1 MPGSVKLADM
11 GAKRLSRVIPCA
23 VLGLILTAAPGAA
36 TVLFTSYNTP
46 CTPATDCSFEG
57 GPAVPTLEQQF
68 TLTVPSE
75 ITSVDAAL
83 AYSIDGGS
91 YPSSDLLMDI
101 TNDSSNTPGI
111 IVYGADTGVTGTLPQ
126 FPTSGTY
133 NDINFAFDS
142 VVLNPGTYWLVLK
155 WGAESSSLYFDWE
168 YQVPDT
174 VDSPGVGGAMDALS
188 GFGSSYTSDIYMA
201 NVNGS
206 TVPEP
211 ATAVTLLG
219 GLASLWIIRRRNA
232 SR

>member
-1 MPGSVKLADM
+1 MRWQPMPGSVKLANM
-11 GAKRLSRVIPCA
+11 VANRLSRVIPCA

-68 TLTVPSE
+68 TLTAPSE

-111 IVYGADTGVTGTLPQ
+111 TVY
-126 FPTSGTY
+126 
-133 NDINFAFDS
+133 
-142 VVLNPGTYWLVLK
+142 
-155 WGAESSSLYFDWE
+155 
-168 YQVPDT
+168 
-174 VDSPGVGGAMDALS
+174 
-188 GFGSSYTSDIYMA
+188 
-201 NVNGS
+201 
-206 TVPEP
+206 
-211 ATAVTLLG
+211 
-219 GLASLWIIRRRNA
+219 
-232 SR
+232 